1 MLVKYYPTV
10 HLNFGKLYSKFFSKV
25 RTSHSPFSH
34 GFSSKSELHSYSGKA
49 TLFCIK
55 QCLRAF
61 IFISPGYKIE
71 NDEIPRNKVVRQKNK
86 SDNA

>member
-10 HLNFGKLYSKFFSKV
+10 HLNFGKLNSKSYSKV

-34 GFSSKSELHSYSGKA
+34 GSSSKSELHSYPGKA
-49 TLFCIK
+49 TLSCIK

-61 IFISPGYKIE
+61 SCISPGYKIDS
-71 NDEIPRNKVVRQKNK
+71 DEIPRNKVVEQKNK
-86 SDNA
+86 SDIT